1 MKSQKLKAEF
11 KKIERPGN
19 GRAENGGMFT
29 PFAAG
34 LLVFGVL
41 AGCTSSASQGWT
53 KPGATEEQVNR
64 DSADCQF
71 NAQSMAPGGVAP
83 GVSRGPGMVVD
94 QDRYRQCMASR
105 GYTVGPTK

>member
-1 MKSQKLKAEF
+1 MV
-11 KKIERPGN
+11 
-19 GRAENGGMFT
+19 T

-34 LLVFGVL
+34 LLIVLGVL
-41 AGCTSSASQGWT
+41 AGCASSASQGWT

-64 DSADCQF
+64 DSADCLF

-83 GVSRGPGMVVD
+83 GGSRGPGMVVN

-105 GYTVGPTK
+105 GYTAGPTK